1 MELVAWLIRALFRA
15 LSLFPQQRKIV
26 FLSRQ
31 SARPFDFT
39 LLEPE
44 LSRRFPNHRIVWS
57 CVASIGEMSVSLM
70 LRQLWHVAT
79 ADLCLVDGYV
89 PAVSLPRS
97 HRALV
102 VQEWH
107 ALGAIKKFGYQSLGT
122 AAGRSTHAASAL
134 RMHRGYDFVI
144 AGMPGA
150 VEAFSEAFDVPREK
164 IVPLGLPRIDYLL
177 SDAFSARRA
186 RRFARADKALA
197 DAFPTYPDASSCERT
212 VLYAPTFRKGN
223 ADPQWLEHAVLALCG
238 ALSGTST
245 RLVVA
250 EHPLDGVHECA
261 RALGTPVAFM
271 RGVPTIDLLH
281 AVDYVVTDYSTV
293 AFEAGFAGKPTLFY
307 VPDIEEY
314 RVSPGLNI
322 DPLRELPTV
331 SFTDAS
337 ELAEVL
343 LGTRPYDGKAFS
355 AFMDASSQGVREG
368 SITRIAD
375 ALEAALTRPKTLE
388 PA

>member
-26 FLSRQ
+26 LLSRQ
-31 SARPFDFT
+31 AARPFDFS
-39 LLEPE
+39 LIEPE
-44 LSRRFPNHRIVWS
+44 LARRFPGHRIVWS
-57 CVASIGEMSVSLM
+57 CVATIGEMSVPLM
-70 LRQLWHVAT
+70 LQQLWHVST
-79 ADLCLVDGYV
+79 AELCLVDGYV
-89 PAVSLPRS
+89 PAVSLPRR
-97 HRALV
+97 HRAIV

-122 AAGRSTHAASAL
+122 AAGRSAHAASAL

-150 VEAFSEAFDVPREK
+150 VDAFSEAFDVPREK
-164 IVPLGLPRIDYLL
+164 IAPLGLPRIDYLC
-177 SDAFSARRA
+177 SDAFSATRA
-186 RRFARADKALA
+186 RRFTRADRALKE
-197 DAFPTYPDASSCERT
+197 AFSTYPDASSCDRT

-223 ADPQWLEHAVLALCG
+223 ADPQWLEHAVLSLCT

-250 EHPLDGVHECA
+250 EHPLDGVHGYA

-281 AVDYVVTDYSTV
+281 AADYVITDYSTV
-293 AFEAGFAGKPTLFY
+293 AFEAGFAGRPTLFY

-314 RVSPGLNI
+314 RASPGLNI
-322 DPLRELPTV
+322 DPLVVLPTI
-331 SFTDAS
+331 SFTDAD

-343 LGTRPYDGKAFS
+343 LGTRSYDEKAFS
-355 AFMDASSQGVREG
+355 AFMDESSQGVSDG
-368 SITRIAD
+368 SIVRIVN
-375 ALEAALTRPKTLE
+375 ALEAALAHPKTLE